1 MLSFFYSF
9 LFPFSSLLL
18 YIYIYIYIYFFLK
31 GADDEEGQ
39 PLNAKEVPLYL
50 GNFGRASS
58 GTACGY
64 LSFVHPARSGLTS
77 VECLGAYT
85 LLQKVHLQENA
96 LQSLAPLGTMY
107 VLMQTLQSA
116 IYCCLHHH
124 RHHRHHLHL
133 HLHLLLLLFFLVEA
147 FCLKWNSS
155 CGVSAFNYH
164 ILSVPFQ
171 FPRPASF
178 L

>member
-1 MLSFFYSF
+1 MYHFTSLCLWDCSCSPSFI
-9 LFPFSSLLL
+9 LFCFPSLLFC
-18 YIYIYIYIYFFLK
+18 YIYIYFIYFLK
-31 GADDEEGQ
+31 GADEEEGQ

-107 VLMQTLQSA
+107 VLMQTA

-133 HLHLLLLLFFLVEA
+133 LLLLFFLVEA
-147 FCLKWNSS
+147 FCL
-155 CGVSAFNYH
+155 
-164 ILSVPFQ
+164 
-171 FPRPASF
+171 
-178 L
+178 